1 MYQCTREENR
11 VEFMQ
16 PLPGKTKLI
25 ILYIED
31 IVQMCKKINAHVE
44 TYNVIHIY
52 VCVCVYIYESC
63 HTVNR
68 IDRNTIF

>member
-1 MYQCTREENR
+1 
-11 VEFMQ
+11 MQ

-44 TYNVIHIY
+44 KKKKPHSTVVSLIIY
-52 VCVCVYIYESC
+52 YVPDIS
-63 HTVNR
+63 
-68 IDRNTIF
+68 